1 MEYRLDL
8 ESIENH
14 FRPKK
19 KLAIGLSHNT
29 PVRIKI
35 LPYSTKSKGRGFKSV
50 LGEFSRL
57 TSNRTHQERLSAQSL
72 VENVLAKVEL
82 DLLDRTQLMS
92 VIHKLFF
99 NSNGEIE
106 VFHPIVY
113 NYIPIEQKEQKYIAE
128 FLFDVLNA
136 QNLGEL
142 ITANYEQKPNNILLR
157 LIFESLPK
165 QDKLKLEERNRYHSS
180 LPYVVEM
187 FQTDFRYLLG
197 DPKLLID
204 HYERLLKY
212 YYYFYVSQLVIKL
225 EQMFDADLTKPVPLY
240 FTLDWEKNTSKSR
253 TGYIQGWQ
261 LLHKKILKMFSH
273 ANCLEFLN
281 HRQDQYQLTYNYM
294 DLKKCIEHMSDVQR
308 KALRDDLTSLYEFY
322 TSKINDVDWEQ
333 FKTSQWEGEI
343 QIIVDFFRAIDFQ
356 FNKSSTRKKP
366 YRDYTDAFMF
376 FCKEN
381 FLKRRGQLGYTLNIT
396 QEYLLFIT
404 RLCIRDAEKIR
415 LKDLFYQF
423 ERRGLFLDRD
433 SQQMVIK
440 LFEKLNL
447 LEKKSDSGDA
457 QYVKAIL

>member
-1 MEYRLDL
+1 MEYRLDR
-8 ESIENH
+8 ESIKKH
-14 FRPKK
+14 FRPNKNST
-19 KLAIGLSHNT
+19 IGLNHNT
-29 PVRIKI
+29 SVRIKI
-35 LPYSTKSKGRGFKSV
+35 LPYSSKSKGRGFKSV

-57 TSNRTHQERLSAQSL
+57 TSCRTLQEKLSVQSL
-72 VENVLAKVEL
+72 IENVLAKVEF
-82 DLLDRTQLMS
+82 DLVDRTQLMS
-92 VIHKLFF
+92 VIQKLFF

-113 NYIPIEQKEQKYIAE
+113 NYIPIEQKEQKDIAV
-128 FLFDVLNA
+128 FLFDVLKA
-136 QNLGEL
+136 QNLREL
-142 ITANYEQKPNNILLR
+142 IISNYDQTPNNILLK
-157 LIFESLPK
+157 LIFESLPH
-165 QDKLKLEERNRYHSS
+165 QDKLKSDQRNRYHST
-180 LPYVVEM
+180 LPYVVEI
-187 FQTDFRYLLG
+187 FQQDFRYLLG
-197 DPKLLID
+197 DTKLYIE

-212 YYYFYVSQLVIKL
+212 YYYFYVSQLVIKFD
-225 EQMFDADLTKPVPLY
+225 QMFDADLTKPTPIY

-261 LLHKKILKMFSH
+261 LLHKRILKMFSH

-281 HRQDQYQLTYNYM
+281 HRHDQDQQTYNYV
-294 DLKKCIEHMSDVQR
+294 DLKKCIEQMSDEQR
-308 KALRDDLTSLYEFY
+308 RSFRDDVTSLYKFY
-322 TSKINDVDWEQ
+322 TSKIIDVNWEQ
-333 FKTSQWEGEI
+333 FNVNQWEGVI
-343 QIIVDFFRAIDFQ
+343 QIIKDFFRAIDYQ
-356 FNKSSTRKKP
+356 FNKSTRRKV
-366 YRDYTDAFMF
+366 YTEYSEAFIVFCRD
-376 FCKEN
+376 N

-396 QEYLLFIT
+396 QEYILFLT